1 MFFLATF
8 LQKLEQWDQW
18 LFMKLNGEW
27 TNPLFDSL
35 MPFLRSPFC
44 WVPLYIFLLVFALI
58 NFRTKGLWWSVFF
71 LSTIALTD
79 LVGTYL
85 LKHNFVR
92 LRPCNDPDFYL
103 HVRLLL
109 KQCGGGS
116 SFISNHA
123 ANHFGMAA
131 FFVATFS
138 RFFKKWT
145 WLAFLWAAFISYAQ
159 VYVGVH
165 YPLDV
170 TAGAL
175 LGIIFGATTGYI
187 FNKRFGFIIFG
198 NQPIV

>member
-18 LFMKLNGEW
+18 LFMKINGEW
-27 TNPLFDSL
+27 TNPMFDSL

-79 LVGTYL
+79 LAGTYL
-85 LKHNFVR
+85 LKHNFYR

-103 HVRLLL
+103 NVRLLL

-131 FFVATFS
+131 FFFVTFNK
-138 RFFKKWT
+138 FFKKWA
-145 WLAFLWAAFISYAQ
+145 WIAFLWAALISYAQ
-159 VYVGVH
+159 IYVGVH

-175 LGIIFGATTGYI
+175 LGIIFGTITAYI
-187 FNKRFGFIIFG
+187 FNKRFGFVIFG

>member
-1 MFFLATF
+1 
-8 LQKLEQWDQW
+8 
-18 LFMKLNGEW
+18 
-27 TNPLFDSL
+27 

-79 LVGTYL
+79 LAGTYL
-85 LKHNFVR
+85 FKHNFIR

-131 FFVATFS
+131 FFFVTFS
-138 RFFKKWT
+138 SFFKKWA
-145 WLAFLWAAFISYAQ
+145 WIAFLWAAFISYAQ
-159 VYVGVH
+159 IYVGVH

-170 TAGAL
+170 TAGAV
-175 LGIIFGATTGYI
+175 LGIIFGTATAYI
-187 FNKRFGFIIFG
+187 FNKRFGFVIFG